1 MDMEKLKALRDAAAN
16 EGGLACAGL
25 QFGAGLELGKIMLDK
40 KDTNVDPVQQLQK
53 LKLLLNEGIITQEE
67 FDAKKKEWLSKM

>member
-16 EGGLACAGL
+16 EGGLAGAGL
-25 QFGAGLELGKIMLDK
+25 QFGAGLELGKTMLDK

-53 LKLLLNEGIITQEE
+53 LKLLLNEGIIIQEE